1 MAHRDTE
8 LDEIRRL
15 LMDGTSIQML
25 APRRV
30 GKTWLMHEVESDLR
44 QRGWLTIF
52 CDVEGMRTEDEFLGD
67 LCKKIEEVGSIAQRA
82 RNQLAQ
88 RLQQLV
94 TGDLGGNPLNAI
106 GRIDVKRFSEAL
118 VASLHEQKEI
128 DAVILVDE
136 IALFVSALLAK
147 DSAATTDFLYHLR
160 KLRQA
165 YPRVRW
171 LLTGSIGLDVVAR
184 RHNLAG
190 ALVDLEIF
198 PLEPFSKVEA
208 RAYLAELCKNRR
220 VRWPFSL
227 DNAGFDHL
235 AEQLGWLSPFYLKL
249 IADRIRPANAE
260 TTAPPVAT
268 VADIDRAFDQLL
280 APAFRGSFAAWE
292 EHLKKNFPK
301 AESDLLHA
309 VLESCCSQPAGETIA
324 TMLARLGPKFPT
336 LTPRELMDLLTALA
350 NDGFLTEI
358 EGRWC
363 FRSGLLRRYWVKY
376 ISA

>member
-1 MAHRDTE
+1 MPHRDLE
-8 LDEIRRL
+8 INEIRRL
-15 LMDGTSIQML
+15 LMAGTSIQML

-30 GKTWLMHEVESDLR
+30 GKTWLMHEVEKDL
-44 QRGWLTIF
+44 QSQGWLTIF
-52 CDVEGMRTEDEFLGD
+52 SDVEGMRTEDEFLRD
-67 LCKKIEEVGSIAQRA
+67 LCKKIEGVGSVAQRA
-82 RNQLAQ
+82 RGQLIQ

-94 TGDLGGNPLNAI
+94 TGDFDGNPINAI

-118 VASLHEQKEI
+118 VASLDEQQVN
-128 DAVILVDE
+128 AVILVDE
-136 IALFVSALLAK
+136 IALFVSARLTA
-147 DSAATTDFLYHLR
+147 DPAATLDFLYHLR
-160 KLRQA
+160 KLRQS

-184 RHNLAG
+184 RANLAG

-208 RAYLAELCKNRR
+208 RAYLAELCQNGK

-227 DNAGFDHL
+227 DGAGFDHL

-249 IADRIRPANAE
+249 IADRIKPESME
-260 TTAPPVAT
+260 TSGLPIATA
-268 VADIDRAFDQLL
+268 ADIDRAFDQLL

-301 AESDLLHA
+301 TESDVLHA
-309 VLESCCSQPAGETIA
+309 ILESCCKQPSGETVGTIQTRLAQTYPAIA
-324 TMLARLGPKFPT
+324 L
-336 LTPRELMDLLTALA
+336 RELMDLLTALV
-350 NDGFLTEI
+350 NDGFLSDVD
-358 EGRWC
+358 GRWR

-376 ISA
+376 ISS

>member
-1 MAHRDTE
+1 MAHRDLE
-8 LDEIRRL
+8 IDEIRRL
-15 LMDGTSIQML
+15 LIAGSSIQML

-30 GKTWLMHEVESDLR
+30 GKTWLMHEVEKDL
-44 QRGWLTIF
+44 QSRGWLTIF
-52 CDVEGMRTEDEFLGD
+52 SDVEGMRTEDEFLRD

-82 RNQLAQ
+82 RGQLVQ

-94 TGDLGGNPLNAI
+94 TGDFDGNPINAI

-118 VASLHEQKEI
+118 VASLNEHEANAI
-128 DAVILVDE
+128 ILVDE
-136 IALFVSALLAK
+136 VALFVSARLAT
-147 DSAATTDFLYHLR
+147 DPGATLDFLYHLR
-160 KLRQA
+160 RLRQA

-184 RHNLAG
+184 RANLAG

-208 RAYLAELCKNRR
+208 RAYLAELCQNGK

-227 DNAGFDHL
+227 DNGGFDHL

-249 IADRIRPANAE
+249 IADRIKSESTE
-260 TTAPPVAT
+260 TTSLPMAT

-280 APAFRGSFAAWE
+280 APAFRGNFAAWE

-301 AESDLLHA
+301 PESDALHA
-309 VLESCCSQPAGETIA
+309 ILECCCKQPTGETIA
-324 TMLARLGPKFPT
+324 TIQARLAQKYPT
-336 LTPRELMDLLTALA
+336 LTLRELMDLLTALA
-350 NDGFLTEI
+350 NDGFLSEI
-358 EGRWC
+358 GGRWC

-376 ISA
+376 ITS

>member
-1 MAHRDTE
+1 MPHRDVE

-15 LMDGTSIQML
+15 LFSGISIQML

-30 GKTWLMHEVESDLR
+30 GKTWLMHEVENDLKS
-44 QRGWLTIF
+44 RGWLTIF
-52 CDVEGMRTEDEFLGD
+52 CDVEGMRTEDEFLQD
-67 LCKKIEEVGSIAQRA
+67 LCRKIEEAGSLAQRA
-82 RNQLAQ
+82 KIQFIH

-94 TGDLGGNPLNAI
+94 SSNLEGNPLNAI

-118 VASLHEQKEI
+118 VASLHEQQV

-136 IALFVSALLAK
+136 IALFVSALLAD

-184 RHNLAG
+184 RANLAG

-198 PLEPFSKVEA
+198 PLEPFSRTEA
-208 RAYLAELCKNRR
+208 RAYLAEICRQEK
-220 VRWPFSL
+220 VRWRFSL
-227 DNAGFDHL
+227 DDAGFNHL
-235 AEQLGWLSPFYLKL
+235 AEQLGWLSPFYLQL
-249 IADRIRPANAE
+249 IANRIRPASGE
-260 TTAPPVAT
+260 TAGLPVAT
-268 VADIDRAFDQLL
+268 VADIDRAFDALL

-301 AESDLLHA
+301 SESDILHA
-309 VLESCCSQPAGETIA
+309 ILESCCSQPAGETVA
-324 TMLARLGPKFPT
+324 TLQARLAPKFPT
-336 LTPRELMDLLTALA
+336 LTSRALMDSLTALA
-350 NDGFLTEI
+350 NDGFLSETD
-358 EGRWC
+358 GRWR
-363 FRSGLLRRYWVKY
+363 FRSGLLRRYWEKY
-376 ISA
+376 ISS